1 MYSTWAS
8 KKKVTKQSTIYF
20 DGCKNKTGVGDIG
33 RGNVS

>member
-20 DGCKNKTGVGDIG
+20 DGCKKKTRVGGID
-33 RGNVS
+33 RENVS